1 MSDSTG
7 RVFAAPVIRD
17 YGTLVELTEAQ
28 TDGAVTDAAFPAG
41 TPRGEIT
48 FS

>member
-1 MSDSTG
+1 MT
-7 RVFAAPVIRD
+7 
-17 YGTLVELTEAQ
+17 YTEPAIVDHGDLIEITAMMDDGDR
-28 TDGAVTDAAFPAG
+28 TDRMFPAG